1 MLRFAEEIMLLLLD
15 DGDGT
20 FVELPNQSLELALAG
35 AVLMDLALEG
45 RIDTDP
51 KRLFVVNTAPIDDDL
66 LTPTLQRIARS
77 MVTHDARHWLRE
89 TASHADEIRDR
100 ALARL
105 IERGILRR
113 EQGRFL
119 WVFRT
124 RRYPVIDDQ
133 QLQEVRL
140 RIMELL
146 RSDEIPDARD
156 ALIVAL
162 ADVCGIFGTLL
173 PPADLKA
180 LAPRIRQIGKLDL
193 IAREV
198 TAAVREIES
207 SLAYAMLTIH

>member
-20 FVELPNQSLELALAG
+20 FVELPKHSLELALAG

-51 KRLFVVNTAPIDDDL
+51 QRLFVVNTEPVDDDL
-66 LTPTLQRIARS
+66 LAPTLNRIAHS
-77 MVTHDARHWLRE
+77 LVTYDARHWIRE
-89 TASHADEIRDR
+89 LASQADEIRER
-100 ALARL
+100 SLARL
-105 IERGILRR
+105 IERGILRE
-113 EQGRFL
+113 EQGRFM

-133 QLQEVRL
+133 QVQEVRL
-140 RIMELL
+140 RIMAML

-156 ALIVAL
+156 TLITAL
-162 ADVCGIFGTLL
+162 ADVCGIFGSLL
-173 PPADLKA
+173 SAEELKA
-180 LAPRIRQIGKLDL
+180 LTPRIRQVGKLDL

-198 TAAVREIES
+198 AAAVREIES
-207 SLAYAMLTIH
+207 SLAYAMLSIH